1 MLPSIFSLLTLF
13 LHFQFAPSYCFTL
26 FLFGDSL
33 VDAGN
38 NNYLFTLSKA
48 DSPPYGID
56 FTPSGGRPTGR
67 FTNGRTIADIV
78 GEGVGAKS
86 FPQPYLGPNSAANA
100 FNIGINYASG
110 ASGILDATG
119 TLFIGRLPLN
129 EQISNFARTREYV
142 VNVVGENNTSN
153 LLKDAIFSVAIG
165 SNDVINYFQQS
176 IPFLGGAVSPAVF
189 QDFMVS
195 NLTMQLKRLHSLGA
209 RKLVVVGL
217 GPLGCIP
224 FIRAINLIPTG
235 QCSAAVNAFA
245 TAYNLR
251 LKHELHDMNLHLG
264 LMLSLSTPIPTT
276 FSLKSS
282 PTIVTMIITE
292 ADGIFALPA
301 GFENSDGPCCGGY
314 VPPFFCYKGKDAS
327 TTSAL
332 CDDRKAYV
340 FWDAY
345 HPTEAANLIV
355 AQRLLDGDTSY
366 CSPINIRQLYHHDFT

>member
-1 MLPSIFSLLTLF
+1 MLPSTFSLLILF
-13 LHFQFAPSYCFTL
+13 LHFQLSPCFCFTS

-56 FTPSGGRPTGR
+56 FAPSGGRPTGR

-86 FPQPYLGPNSAANA
+86 FLQPYLGPNAAADA
-100 FNIGINYASG
+100 FDIGINYASG

-119 TLFIGRLPLN
+119 TLFIGRVPLN
-129 EQISNFARTREYV
+129 EQVSNFARTREYMV
-142 VNVVGENNTSN
+142 SVVGENRTTN

-176 IPFLGGAVSPAVF
+176 IPFLGGSVSPSVF
-189 QDFMVS
+189 QDFMLS
-195 NLTMQLKRLHSLGA
+195 NFTMQLKRLHALGA

-224 FIRAINLIPTG
+224 FIRAINLVPSG

-245 TAYNLR
+245 TAYNLK
-251 LKHELHDMNLHLG
+251 LKHELHQMNLHLG
-264 LMLSLSTPIPTT
+264 PSAIFLYANSYHIFTE
-276 FSLKSS
+276 
-282 PTIVTMIITE
+282 IITNHR
-292 ADGIFALPA
+292 DY
-301 GFENSDGPCCGGY
+301 GFENSEGPCCGGY
-314 VPPFFCYKGKDAS
+314 VPPFLCYKGKDAT

-355 AQRLLDGDTSY
+355 AERLLDGDTSY
-366 CSPINIRQLYHHDFT
+366 CSPMNIRQLYHHDFT